1 MTTHER
7 NMKMRRTAS
16 QILKGLEL
24 RIARLERTSARPT
37 MSPRRLIEEGLFD
50 MREDEPQKV
59 FKLFDLNERSI
70 LNFVENNLSE
80 FDTGRTKIVRV
91 SVTAYQ
97 PYHVDIYV
105 NTISMYQSHAMP
117 VAEYSSYSFDAT
129 VNSTGRVVKKV
140 PDSESDL
147 TQAQFERLQRK
158 PVQIDFDLEQLQRA
172 FPGFIF
178 NK

>member
-1 MTTHER
+1 
-7 NMKMRRTAS
+7 MKMKRLAS
-16 QILKGLEL
+16 DVVRKLEL
-24 RIARLERTSARPT
+24 RVARLERTSARPS
-37 MSPRRLIEEGLFD
+37 MSPRRLIEEGMLE
-50 MREDEPQKV
+50 MRQEESQKE
-59 FKLFDLNERSI
+59 FKLFNLNERSI
-70 LNFVENNLSE
+70 LNFVKNNLSE
-80 FDTGRTKIVRV
+80 FDTGRKKIVNI

-97 PYHVDIYV
+97 PFHVDIYV
-105 NTISMYQSHAMP
+105 NTISMYQSHSMP

-140 PDSESDL
+140 PDSDRDL
-147 TQAQFERLQRK
+147 TQAQFERLERK